1 MGGCFSIPP
10 KPKVTPENKGKE
22 PQNPG
27 NRKVDAE
34 YKFLLLGSGE
44 SGKSTF
50 HKQIRIVLG
59 ETEFLKKEE
68 GLYVNTIYANI
79 LFTVHAAGQYFK
91 KNNIK
96 ISDENEVTSMP
107 LTLLEILEN
116 LQRPYSE

>member
-1 MGGCFSIPP
+1 MGGCFSGPP
-10 KPKVTPENKGKE
+10 DKGTPVNKGKE
-22 PQNPG
+22 PQSPG